1 MKVISPA
8 GEFEIKVS
16 EANVEGK
23 HIVIKGQ
30 MGVWDSK
37 IYITP
42 GDLYQFV
49 SIIARPRVMLFLL
62 MVPFRAI
69 YYMFATHGANE
80 TEEDDES

>member
-23 HIVIKGQ
+23 HVVIKGQ

-42 GDLYQFV
+42 SDLYKLV
-49 SIIARPRVMLFLL
+49 SIIARPRVMLFVLTAPL
-62 MVPFRAI
+62 RSI
-69 YYMFATHGANE
+69 YCMFAGNGGKE
-80 TEEDDES
+80 PGEDDEG